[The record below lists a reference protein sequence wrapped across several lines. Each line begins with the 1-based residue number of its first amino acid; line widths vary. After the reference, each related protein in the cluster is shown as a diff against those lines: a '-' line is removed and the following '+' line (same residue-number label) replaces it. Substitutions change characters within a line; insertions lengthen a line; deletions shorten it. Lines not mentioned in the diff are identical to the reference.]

1 MASSIPAS
9 APTDVAR
16 PARANAVAARP
27 RAPRALAAD
36 RGGPVHRAARRRRG
50 GGAVARAAGPDPP
63 VAARPAVPAHARG
76 GRRTSASLR
85 HGSSRARRAL
95 ARDLRLAGVAG
106 DRLLRRGGGRPAG
119 VGARHP
125 RRLRG
130 QPGGW
135 RHHDRRGC
143 PARLPVHPPRHR
155 HHRRA
160 RPELSDAGR
169 GHRALRL
176 GLLRPHPALPGA
188 RPALARVRGGD
199 PRPRRLRGARGVAP
213 RAAQRDVV
221 DRRRRHPR
229 AGPVDRARGH
239 AVVPGPRHP
248 AAHAV
253 LGRHDPGGPRLP
265 RLRVVDLDLPGHR
278 LDAHLDRREPD
289 GRRAPR
295 SARPDA
301 AGGSDALGIKLD
313 TRFVRPLR

>member
-9 APTDVAR
+9 APTDVGALPVR
-16 PARANAVAARP
+16 TPWLRVHGRRVPWLPIAGVA
-27 RAPRALAAD
+27 
-36 RGGPVHRAARRRRG
+36 VHRAARRRRG

-76 GRRTSASLR
+76 RRRTRASLR
-85 HGSSRARRAL
+85 HGSSGARRAL
-95 ARDLRLAGVAG
+95 ARDLRLERLAG
-106 DRLLRRGGGRPAG
+106 DRLLRRGRGRPAG

-130 QPGGW
+130 PPGGR
-135 RHHDRRGC
+135 RHHDDRGR

-199 PRPRRLRGARGVAP
+199 PRPRRLRV
-213 RAAQRDVV
+213 RAWCCATCC
-221 DRRRRHPR
+221 P
-229 AGPVDRARGH
+229 
-239 AVVPGPRHP
+239 
-248 AAHAV
+248 
-253 LGRHDPGGPRLP
+253 
-265 RLRVVDLDLPGHR
+265 
-278 LDAHLDRREPD
+278 
-289 GRRAPR
+289 
-295 SARPDA
+295 
-301 AGGSDALGIKLD
+301 
-313 TRFVRPLR
+313 T